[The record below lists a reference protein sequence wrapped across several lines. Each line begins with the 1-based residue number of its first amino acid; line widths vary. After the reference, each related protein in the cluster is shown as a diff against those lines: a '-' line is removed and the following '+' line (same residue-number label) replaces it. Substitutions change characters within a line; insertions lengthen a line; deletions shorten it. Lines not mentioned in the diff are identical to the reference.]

1 MSENA
6 PRGNGRNKIIAL
18 ACTLVVVGMITL
30 VGFSLPLYRAFCE
43 ATGFGGTTR
52 RAATDTATASTR
64 TIIVRFNTDV
74 APGLPWRFGP
84 SQEQVTVHLGE
95 PTQISYWAEN
105 RSDET
110 LVAHATYNVTP
121 EIAGQYFNKI
131 QCFCFD
137 EERLKPHERVEMPV
151 IFYVDPSIL
160 DDKNIDNLP
169 PLTLS
174 YTFFKSAV
182 AAPPKDLDRFGA
194 TLVSAAPP
202 PQGDPTRGA
211 HIFTSK
217 CATCHALDH
226 NQLGPM
232 LGGLAGRSAGSV
244 AGFDYSDALKQ
255 SGIVWQRSALDHWL
269 ANPRGDVPGARMPV
283 NLTDPQARADVIAYL
298 LGQPMQ
304 QLKQ

>member
-18 ACTLVVVGMITL
+18 ACTLVVIGMVTL

-52 RAATDTATASTR
+52 RVAADTVSASSR
-64 TIIVRFNTDV
+64 TIIVRFNADV

-121 EIAGQYFNKI
+121 ELAGTYFNKI

-151 IFYVDPSIL
+151 IFYVDPAIL
-160 DDKNIDNLP
+160 QDKDIGNLP
-169 PLTLS
+169 TLTLS

-182 AAPPKDLDRFGA
+182 AAAPKDLDRFGA
-194 TLVSAAPP
+194 TLVSAPSLK
-202 PQGDPTRGA
+202 GDPERGEHVFA
-211 HIFTSK
+211 GK

-226 NQLGPM
+226 NKLGPK
-232 LGGLAGRSAGSV
+232 LGGLAGRRAGSV
-244 AGFDYSDALKQ
+244 TDFDYSSALKH
-255 SGIVWQRSALDHWL
+255 SGIIWQGASLDRWL
-269 ANPRGDVPGARMPV
+269 ADPRSDVPDVRMPANV
-283 NLTDPQARADVIAYL
+283 PDPQARADVIAYL
-298 LGQPMQ
+298 LGQPG
-304 QLKQ
+304 